1 MKKSLILLLLITNI
15 NALSQNKPK
24 EQVAKF
30 FTDYQQENATVA
42 IDNLYKTN
50 DWMNRAADAI
60 TDLKNKM
67 EGLNNDFVGEFYGYE
82 LILEKKLGD
91 SFVLLSYLGKYDRQ
105 PIRFT
110 FEFYKPHETWKV
122 FAFKF
127 DGNLDDEIEEAAKLY
142 YHSLD
147 N

>member
-91 SFVLLSYLGKYDRQ
+91 SFVLLSYLGKYDR
-105 PIRFT
+105 
-110 FEFYKPHETWKV
+110 
-122 FAFKF
+122 
-127 DGNLDDEIEEAAKLY
+127 
-142 YHSLD
+142 
-147 N
+147 

>member
-1 MKKSLILLLLITNI
+1 MKKLLILLLIITSLNVW
-15 NALSQNKPK
+15 SQNKPK
-24 EQVAKF
+24 EQVEKF
-30 FTDYQQENATVA
+30 FTEYQEQSATVA

-50 DWMNRAADAI
+50 QWMNRAADAI
-60 TDLKNKM
+60 TDLKTKM

-91 SFVLLSYLGKYDRQ
+91 SFILLSYLGKYDRQ

-110 FEFYKPHETWKV
+110 FEFYKPNDTWKI
-122 FAFKF
+122 FGLMF
-127 DGNLDDEIEEAAKLY
+127 DGDLDNEIEEAAKLY
-142 YHSLD
+142 YQSLE